1 MIRLGMNLAV
11 AAVLLIKMASV
22 GAYRPSA
29 EVERMHSTAH
39 LDSALEKVDGSF
51 GMHYDDYANSYTDS
65 VQMVPMLMT
74 LFFSCVVLLAAVWLF
89 LSLNFRHFGWSTF
102 PLTPS
107 AYRTSSMTSTSFDD
121 VSIGVKGN
129 AGRAKWSIAE
139 GLPAAIH
146 SHPTIARVAVA
157 VTAGLTFVVANTTF
171 YGDRLVTSGVDYALD
186 ESAAAQTTFNAIHA
200 MAVRAD
206 SLSVDIN
213 TELQAAVAS
222 GSCQAIYPM
231 HDLVEALVASAD
243 QLTRYTVAVPDA
255 AKEYD
260 ATLEYY
266 GRDVKDSTT
275 FLFFGLVLVVCTAV
289 YLSFFHLRNRRSV
302 AMTAGVA
309 HLVAAGFVASS
320 CLVFI
325 ATVLGADFCMA
336 PDKYILQMTPLG
348 PTTEVMTF
356 YTMCDGVNPIALRQ
370 QQTYNLSLAIDQT
383 TAVLLTDPRSCP
395 EDAHLTKI
403 RTDAQTICTQLDA
416 MDDSLRCIPLRTH
429 LLGSVQDGLCDD
441 MFRGTHSL
449 YSAQVA
455 AGVGMVILGVVL
467 GLSVHS
473 MPEVIVSKKGVVMLD
488 EEPLVLITDSRD
500 YRADL
505 DSLFDDVEMDTL
517 DFSNDLDS
525 HVRNLLD

>member
-1 MIRLGMNLAV
+1 MIRLGTKLSVLAV
-11 AAVLLIKMASV
+11 LTIEMASV
-22 GAYRPSA
+22 GAYRPSE
-29 EVERMHSTAH
+29 EVEKMHGTAH
-39 LDSALEKVDGSF
+39 LDSALQEVDGSF

-65 VQMVPMLMT
+65 VQMVPMLMA
-74 LFFSCVVLLAAVWLF
+74 LVFSCVVLLAAVWLF

-107 AYRTSSMTSTSFDD
+107 AYRTSSMMSTSFDD

-129 AGRAKWSIAE
+129 AGRAKWTIAE

-146 SHPTIARVAVA
+146 SHPTIARVVVA
-157 VTAGLTFVVANTTF
+157 VTAGLAFVVANTTL
-171 YGDRLVTSGVDYALD
+171 YGNRLITSGVDYALD
-186 ESAAAQTTFNAIHA
+186 ESAAAQATFNAIHA
-200 MAVRAD
+200 MAKRVD

-231 HDLVEALVASAD
+231 HDLVEALVTSAD
-243 QLTRYTVAVPDA
+243 QLTRYTGAVPDA
-255 AKEYD
+255 AEEYN

-266 GRDVKDSTT
+266 GRDVKDSTS
-275 FLFFGLVLVVCTAV
+275 FLFFSLVLVVCGAV
-289 YLSFFHLRNRRSV
+289 YLSFFRLRNRRPV
-302 AMTAGVA
+302 AMTAWVA
-309 HLVAAGFVASS
+309 HLVAAGLVASS

-325 ATVLGADFCMA
+325 ATVIGADFCMA
-336 PDKYILQMTPLG
+336 PGQNILQMSPLG

-356 YTMCDGVNPIALRQ
+356 YTVCDGVNPIALRQ
-370 QQTYNLSLAIDQT
+370 QQTYNLSLAVDQT
-383 TAVLLTDPRSCP
+383 TGVLLTDPRGCP
-395 EDAHLTKI
+395 GDAKI
-403 RTDAQTICTQLDA
+403 RTDAQAVCTQLDA
-416 MDDSLRCIPLRTH
+416 MDDSLRCAPLRTH

-441 MFRGTHSL
+441 VFRGTHSL

-455 AGVGMVILGVVL
+455 TGVGMVVLGVVL

-473 MPEVIVSKKGVVMLD
+473 LPEVAASKKGVAVPD

-505 DSLFDDVEMDTL
+505 GSLFDDLDDVEMDDL